1 MTRNRL
7 TSGLSADQLRQYNSL
22 TDATEQKLFL
32 ESLDVIDLTATPTPD
47 QAAHEHPLPTDFL
60 PGEATGDLAD
70 TWEQLLTNY
79 SAAKD
84 KQQLR
89 DMVSQ
94 LLRQQQ
100 YLLQQQT
107 DTVQQVISPLVQE
120 QQVFTLRL
128 EEISEATLKKMD
140 VERVIRQQVAANL
153 QDVPAQLNGAVEE
166 FVKNMVPAVVRVENP
181 SDALLRLTHYLTA
194 GLVVS
199 GLGLGGLFF
208 WGLTRQARL
217 SEQTPGWMKYQYL
230 SQKAQASEDRK
241 LLNYLA
247 EAERLH
253 QEGKLVES
261 LSHLGQ
267 INAARRQQQ
276 HFRQEEKKHQ
286 RELNQPR
293 P

>member
-1 MTRNRL
+1 MNRNRL
-7 TSGLSADQLRQYNSL
+7 TSGLNTDQLRQYDSL
-22 TDATEQKLFL
+22 TDANEQKLFL

-60 PGEATGDLAD
+60 PGDATGDPAD

-79 SAAKD
+79 AAAKD

-89 DMVSQ
+89 SMVSQ

-100 YLLQQQT
+100 HLLQQQA
-107 DTVQQVISPLVQE
+107 DTVHQAISPVIQE
-120 QQVFTLRL
+120 QQKLTARL
-128 EEISEATLKKMD
+128 EEIGHASLKRTD
-140 VERVIRQQVAANL
+140 AERVIRQQVAVNL

-194 GLVVS
+194 GLVVA

-217 SEQTPGWMKYQYL
+217 AEQIPGWMKYQYL
-230 SQKAQASEDRK
+230 SQRAQAGEDQK
-241 LLNYLA
+241 LLSYIE
-247 EAERLH
+247 EAERLY
-253 QEGKLVES
+253 QEGTLKRS
-261 LSHLGQ
+261 LSHLDQ
-267 INAARRQQQ
+267 ISTARRQQQ

-286 RELNQPR
+286 RELKQPR